1 MLLIVLFTILLFL
14 TPQAEAHVGVSSDHE
29 DTNRP
34 YDQEGDADH
43 RHKIRAIGVSSED
56 YTKTH
61 LEDDGLGT
69 KIVSIPIFDRDSSMS
84 PCYEIDIRELETAY
98 SYTHRRNPHPFAG
111 EGMTYPTLN
120 PPHNVSVIAVGVEIA
135 WAGGSGQGLDYETA
149 PGSDE
154 IGKYYDY
161 TITAW
166 DEADVGGSN
175 CRNSVD
181 SEWKVSE
188 TFRLYVTDVDETIN
202 YPPTFERP
210 MEQMAVFEN
219 AASDV
224 EICCGIVDIE
234 DRDTEPEDLVY
245 SLNGADASAFRITTG
260 KTYPAGDGLP
270 NGFIYATQTFD
281 YETKNRYEVTAH
293 VEDPEGLFLER
304 SFTIHVV
311 DVVNEGCT
319 PPHFPGNGISP
330 FDVRIHLSN
339 TDSNGNIRPY
349 NDGNCTSGGSTG
361 NNPGSGS
368 GSGSGRSGSSG
379 GSSGGSRGGGSSG
392 SGGSGNSDGINV
404 GSSSTPNGHVDYCR
418 DYGPC
423 AVGEGDCDSTS
434 ECQSG
439 LQCSQDVGANYGFRA
454 DYDVCEAA
462 PNSVQQYGHVDYCR
476 DFGPCGVGEGD
487 CDGNSQC
494 QSGLQCSQDV
504 GASYGFRADYDVCEA
519 TFEGGTNGHVDY
531 CRDYGPC
538 EVGQGDCDS
547 TSECQSGLQ
556 CSRDIGANY
565 GFPANYDV
573 CEADPE
579 RGENGHVDYCRD
591 YGPCGVG
598 EGDCD
603 SASEC
608 ESGLQCNRDIGTNY
622 GFPPNYDVCE

>member
-293 VEDPEGLFLER
+293 VEDPEGLF
-304 SFTIHVV
+304 
-311 DVVNEGCT
+311 
-319 PPHFPGNGISP
+319 P
-330 FDVRIHLSN
+330 
-339 TDSNGNIRPY
+339 
-349 NDGNCTSGGSTG
+349 
-361 NNPGSGS
+361 
-368 GSGSGRSGSSG
+368 
-379 GSSGGSRGGGSSG
+379 
-392 SGGSGNSDGINV
+392 
-404 GSSSTPNGHVDYCR
+404 
-418 DYGPC
+418 
-423 AVGEGDCDSTS
+423 
-434 ECQSG
+434 
-439 LQCSQDVGANYGFRA
+439 
-454 DYDVCEAA
+454 
-462 PNSVQQYGHVDYCR
+462 
-476 DFGPCGVGEGD
+476 
-487 CDGNSQC
+487 
-494 QSGLQCSQDV
+494 
-504 GASYGFRADYDVCEA
+504 
-519 TFEGGTNGHVDY
+519 
-531 CRDYGPC
+531 
-538 EVGQGDCDS
+538 
-547 TSECQSGLQ
+547 
-556 CSRDIGANY
+556 
-565 GFPANYDV
+565 
-573 CEADPE
+573 
-579 RGENGHVDYCRD
+579 
-591 YGPCGVG
+591 
-598 EGDCD
+598 
-603 SASEC
+603 
-608 ESGLQCNRDIGTNY
+608 
-622 GFPPNYDVCE
+622 

>member
-1 MLLIVLFTILLFL
+1 
-14 TPQAEAHVGVSSDHE
+14 
-29 DTNRP
+29 
-34 YDQEGDADH
+34 
-43 RHKIRAIGVSSED
+43 
-56 YTKTH
+56 
-61 LEDDGLGT
+61 
-69 KIVSIPIFDRDSSMS
+69 MS
-84 PCYEIDIRELETAY
+84 PCYEINSNRLGVYYD
-98 SYTHRRNPHPFAG
+98 YTHRRNPHPFAD
-111 EGMTYPTLN
+111 EGMEYPELR
-120 PPHNVSVIAVGVEIA
+120 PPHNVSVIGVEVNIN
-135 WAGGSGQGLDYETA
+135 WNNGNGLGLDYETA
-149 PGSDE
+149 PHTDSD
-154 IGKYYDY
+154 GKYYEY

-166 DEADVGGSN
+166 DAVDEGRS
-175 CRNSVD
+175 CRNSVG
-181 SEWKVSE
+181 SAWKVSE
-188 TFRLYVTDVDETIN
+188 TFRLYVTDVDETLN
-202 YPPTFERP
+202 YAPEFDRE

-219 AASDV
+219 ASSGV
-224 EICCGIVDIE
+224 EICCGIVDVS
-234 DRDTEPEDLVY
+234 DRDTAPEDLTY
-245 SLNGADASAFRITTG
+245 SLIGTDASAFRITTG
-260 KTYPAGDGLP
+260 KEYPAGDGFP

-293 VEDPEGLFLER
+293 VEDLDGLVLEHP
-304 SFTIHVV
+304 FIIHIV
-311 DVVNEGCT
+311 DVVNEGCV

-330 FDVRIHLSN
+330 FDVRVHLSN

-434 ECQSG
+434 ECQNG

-487 CDGNSQC
+487 CDGSGQC

-504 GASYGFRADYDVCEA
+504 GASYGFQADYDVCESISG
-519 TFEGGTNGHVDY
+519 GGTNGHVDY
-531 CRDYGPC
+531 CRDFGPC
-538 EVGQGDCDS
+538 EAGQGDCDG
-547 TSECQSGLQ
+547 TSECQSGLR